1 MTESKPFDFLNNS
14 INKNV
19 LVLMKGNIRVRGKLK
34 AFDVHMNIVLEDA
47 EKLNEDDSVAQKFGK
62 VIIRGDTII
71 LVSPYIKNN

>member
-1 MTESKPFDFLNNS
+1 MTETKPFDFLNSS

-34 AFDVHMNIVLEDA
+34 AFDVHMNIVLEEA

-62 VIIRGDTII
+62 AIIRGDTII
-71 LVSPYIKNN
+71 LVSP

>member
-1 MTESKPFDFLNNS
+1 MTESKPFDFLNSS

-34 AFDVHMNIVLEDA
+34 AFDVHMNIVLEEA
-47 EKLNEDDSVAQKFGK
+47 EKLNEDDTVSQKFGK

-71 LVSPYIKNN
+71 LVSP

>member
-1 MTESKPFDFLNNS
+1 MTETKPFDFLNNS

-19 LVLMKGNIRVRGKLK
+19 LILMKGNLRIRGKLK
-34 AFDVHMNIVLEDA
+34 AFDVHMNLVLEEA

-71 LVSPYIKNN
+71 LVSP

>member
-1 MTESKPFDFLNNS
+1 MNMTELSKPFDFLNSS

-47 EKLNEDDSVAQKFGK
+47 EKLAEDDTVAQKFGK

-71 LVSPYIKNN
+71 LVSP

>member
-1 MTESKPFDFLNNS
+1 MTELSKPFDFLNSS

-47 EKLNEDDSVAQKFGK
+47 EKLAEDDTVAQKFGK

-71 LVSPYIKNN
+71 LVSP

>member
-1 MTESKPFDFLNNS
+1 MNMTELSKPFDFLNSS

-34 AFDVHMNIVLEDA
+34 AFDVHMNIVLEEA
-47 EKLNEDDSVAQKFGK
+47 ERLAEDDTVAQKFGK

-71 LVSPYIKNN
+71 LVSP